1 VVAQAV
7 LGVSGE
13 EHEAFF
19 RELLGDVDE
28 PTAPFGLLDV
38 QGDGSGVNEARIEL
52 SPDLAGQM
60 RVVARRLGV
69 SVASLCHQA
78 WAQVLARLTDRE
90 DVVFG
95 TVLFGRMH
103 GGAGADR
110 GMGLF
115 VNTLPVRIAVGE
127 DTVEAGV
134 LRTHEL
140 LTRLLGHEHASLAL
154 AQRCSG
160 VHASMPLFTS
170 LLNYRHSALAA
181 SEATDQVWEGF
192 EPLGGE
198 ERTNYPLMLSVD
210 DLGEKFVLTAQA
222 VARVVDAGRVCGL
235 MEKALLELVGALRS
249 APSTPVRELDV
260 LPAAECELV
269 VGAWNATDV
278 EFEAPGC
285 LHELFERRVVR

>member
-1 VVAQAV
+1 
-7 LGVSGE
+7 
-13 EHEAFF
+13 
-19 RELLGDVDE
+19 
-28 PTAPFGLLDV
+28 
-38 QGDGSGVNEARIEL
+38 
-52 SPDLAGQM
+52 M

-78 WAQVLARLTDRE
+78 WAQVLARLTDRD

-115 VNTLPVRIAVGE
+115 INTLPVRIAVG
-127 DTVEAGV
+127 DDGVEAGV
-134 LRTHEL
+134 LRTHDV

-170 LLNYRHSALAA
+170 LLNYRHSALDA
-181 SEATDQVWEGF
+181 SGATEEVWDGIEL
-192 EPLGGE
+192 LGGE
-198 ERTNYPLMLSVD
+198 GRTNYPLTVSVD
-210 DLGEKFVLTAQA
+210 DLGEGFAVTALVEA
-222 VARVVDAGRVCGL
+222 PVDAARVCALMVGSLQELVDA
-235 MEKALLELVGALRS
+235 LRE

-260 LPAAECELV
+260 LPVAERELV
-269 VGAWNATDV
+269 VGAWNATEV
-278 EFEAPGC
+278 EFEVEVC
-285 LHELFERRVVR
+285 LHELFERRV